1 MSKIQVSQGHERSIS
16 LEVFLKSFLTLNKVQ
31 QEKFCL
37 HVFEE
42 ELTQALASMQ
52 ISFDIKKDCVLIVGS
67 ALKCNFLKSIH
78 SSKSF
83 TSLESALE
91 NISDGDIL
99 LTLPTSKDQLFDSS
113 HHYTGH
119 TDFFRKR
126 YNKEDIV
133 MLFVSEHINLAL
145 LTEHI
150 SLSEVEDKINR
161 ELILS
166 KISNLVSSSFNFKRF
181 IFSGINPHCGESG
194 LIGKKDE
201 VLKGTIDELK
211 KIHKEVLFEGP
222 ISGDTYLT
230 NNVALNHSD
239 CFISPFHDQGLA
251 PFKAIS
257 GYRASNIT
265 IGLPF
270 LRLSPDHGTAFELY
284 DKNEA
289 NYFGT
294 LFTMKMALEKLGQNG
309 N

>member
-1 MSKIQVSQGHERSIS
+1 MNKIQVSQGHERSIS
-16 LEVFLKSFLTLNKVQ
+16 LEVFLKSFLTLNKTQ
-31 QEKFCL
+31 QSKFCL

-42 ELTQALASMQ
+42 DLTRALASMQ
-52 ISFDIKKDCVLIVGS
+52 ISFDIKKDCVFIVGS

-99 LTLPTSKDQLFDSS
+99 LTLPTSKDQLFDSNN
-113 HHYTGH
+113 HYTGH
-119 TDFFRKR
+119 TDYFRKR
-126 YNKEDIV
+126 FNKEDIV

-150 SLSEVEDKINR
+150 SLSEVEDKIKR

-166 KISNLVSSSFNFKRF
+166 KISNLVSSSFDFKRF
-181 IFSGINPHCGESG
+181 IFTGINPHCGESG
-194 LIGKKDE
+194 LIGSKDE
-201 VLKGTIDELK
+201 LLKNTIKVLGEA
-211 KIHKEVLFEGP
+211 HKELVFEGP
-222 ISGDTYLT
+222 ISGDTFLSNT
-230 NNVALNHSD
+230 VTTKKSD

-284 DKNEA
+284 DKDKA

-294 LFTMKMALEKLGQNG
+294 LFTMKLALEKLGHNG